1 MKKWFGLALLLLVC
15 SCDVKK
21 GNGNDVTENE
31 SATKETSESNQIVIP
46 TFAESGYVSSRYG
59 VRLVGSEMCIRDST
73 I

>member
-31 SATKETSESNQIVIP
+31 QKRQVKAI
-46 TFAESGYVSSRYG
+46 
-59 VRLVGSEMCIRDST
+59 RL
-73 I
+73 

>member
-46 TFAESGYVSSRYG
+46 TFAESGYVS
-59 VRLVGSEMCIRDST
+59 
-73 I
+73 